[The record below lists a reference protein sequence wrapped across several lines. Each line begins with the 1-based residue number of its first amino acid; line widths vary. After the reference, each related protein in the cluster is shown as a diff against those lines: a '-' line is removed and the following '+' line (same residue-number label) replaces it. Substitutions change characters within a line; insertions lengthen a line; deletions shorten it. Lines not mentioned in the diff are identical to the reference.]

1 MSLRRRA
8 AQQSSQQSLRS
19 LTEAYAVFGMQEGAS
34 LLALRR
40 TYHALALRHHP
51 DKQGAASEPATFN
64 RIKAAYEL
72 LLNSPLANLD
82 RSTSIAASGIDAK
95 AQAAFEEL
103 ERQRHAR
110 ELREQR
116 VAEQQRRASDNAR
129 ANHSAPALGE
139 LQAFRQYAFGSAPAV
154 LFDNVVYTRTDVRV
168 DGSLPPSSG
177 RAGEDDLWVSAE
189 DGAAHIRREYRSDM
203 RCWAWVLTLATGA
216 ASYVRRVERRPTLT
230 LTLTLTLS
238 ASAVLR
244 LAAGCPPI
252 VSRARLFQGRCHSHP
267 NFCFCVR
274 RLLRAPR
281 GNRFGLARQVPTTLC
296 RFGLQPYAVELVR
309 AQQVRVGHLVA
320 APAGPAAGSYA
331 AGVPQRPR
339 APN

>member
-82 RSTSIAASGIDAK
+82 RSTSIAASDIDAN
-95 AQAAFEEL
+95 ARAAFEEL

-244 LAAGCPPI
+244 LAAGWMPPHC
-252 VSRARLFQGRCHSHP
+252 Q
-267 NFCFCVR
+267 
-274 RLLRAPR
+274 
-281 GNRFGLARQVPTTLC
+281 
-296 RFGLQPYAVELVR
+296 
-309 AQQVRVGHLVA
+309 
-320 APAGPAAGSYA
+320 
-331 AGVPQRPR
+331 
-339 APN
+339 

>member
-8 AQQSSQQSLRS
+8 APQSSQQSLRS
-19 LTEAYAVFGMQEGAS
+19 LTEAYAVFGLQEGAS

-51 DKQGAASEPATFN
+51 DKQGAASEPATFH
-64 RIKAAYEL
+64 RIKAVYEL

-82 RSTSIAASGIDAK
+82 RSTSIAASDIDAK

-139 LQAFRQYAFGSAPAV
+139 QQAFRQYAFGSAPAV

-216 ASYVRRVERRPTLT
+216 ASYVRRVERRLLLLT
-230 LTLTLTLS
+230 RLSLALGSSAGRWATLS
-238 ASAVLR
+238 WRVGSRRSNSQRRSASSGRSR
-244 LAAGCPPI
+244 LASSKRSCGRRHGCW
-252 VSRARLFQGRCHSHP
+252 
-267 NFCFCVR
+267 R
-274 RLLRAPR
+274 RR
-281 GNRFGLARQVPTTLC
+281 
-296 RFGLQPYAVELVR
+296 
-309 AQQVRVGHLVA
+309 
-320 APAGPAAGSYA
+320 
-331 AGVPQRPR
+331 RPR
-339 APN
+339 ARAW

>member
-51 DKQGAASEPATFN
+51 DKQGAASSEPATFN

-177 RAGEDDLWVSAE
+177 RAGEADLWVSAE

-216 ASYVRRVERRPTLT
+216 ASYVRRVAASYVRRVERR
-230 LTLTLTLS
+230 
-238 ASAVLR
+238 
-244 LAAGCPPI
+244 
-252 VSRARLFQGRCHSHP
+252 
-267 NFCFCVR
+267 
-274 RLLRAPR
+274 
-281 GNRFGLARQVPTTLC
+281 LC
-296 RFGLQPYAVELVR
+296 RSATASCWLPPPLSV
-309 AQQVRVGHLVA
+309 
-320 APAGPAAGSYA
+320 GPASF
-331 AGVPQRPR
+331 
-339 APN
+339 

>member
-8 AQQSSQQSLRS
+8 APQSSQQSLRS
-19 LTEAYAVFGMQEGAS
+19 LTEAYAVFGLQEGAS

-51 DKQGAASEPATFN
+51 DKQGAASSEPATFN

-154 LFDNVVYTRTDVRV
+154 LFDNVVYTRSDVRV

-177 RAGEDDLWVSAE
+177 RAGEADLWVSAE

-216 ASYVRRVERRPTLT
+216 ASYVRRVAASYVRRVERR
-230 LTLTLTLS
+230 
-238 ASAVLR
+238 
-244 LAAGCPPI
+244 
-252 VSRARLFQGRCHSHP
+252 
-267 NFCFCVR
+267 
-274 RLLRAPR
+274 
-281 GNRFGLARQVPTTLC
+281 LC
-296 RFGLQPYAVELVR
+296 RSATASCWLPPHCQ
-309 AQQVRVGHLVA
+309 
-320 APAGPAAGSYA
+320 
-331 AGVPQRPR
+331 
-339 APN
+339 

>member
-19 LTEAYAVFGMQEGAS
+19 LTEAYAVFGLQEGAS

-51 DKQGAASEPATFN
+51 DKQGAASSEPATFN

-154 LFDNVVYTRTDVRV
+154 LFDNVVYTRTDVSRV

-177 RAGEDDLWVSAE
+177 RAGEADLWVSAE

-216 ASYVRRVERRPTLT
+216 ASCVRRVERRLRR
-230 LTLTLTLS
+230 S
-238 ASAVLR
+238 ATASCWL
-244 LAAGCPPI
+244 PPHC
-252 VSRARLFQGRCHSHP
+252 Q
-267 NFCFCVR
+267 
-274 RLLRAPR
+274 
-281 GNRFGLARQVPTTLC
+281 
-296 RFGLQPYAVELVR
+296 
-309 AQQVRVGHLVA
+309 
-320 APAGPAAGSYA
+320 
-331 AGVPQRPR
+331 
-339 APN
+339 